1 MTAKSRQFTKNW
13 RFVAM
18 GVFFVASLSGCEA
31 LIGLLGLPITTVRLV
46 NDSDFAIRVTVVYA
60 DDQNLPREILEEVGT
75 HLEYDLA
82 AGQVA
87 SFARDCDALQIVA
100 IERAELMVIGGS
112 GPSAES
118 ETLRDGADFGCRDII
133 TFTFDHSDA
142 VTDFDVTASV
152 EDR

>member
-1 MTAKSRQFTKNW
+1 MVSCVLLLA
-13 RFVAM
+13 AL
-18 GVFFVASLSGCEA
+18 GGCDA

-60 DDQNLPREILEEVGT
+60 DEQNLPREVLEEVGT
-75 HLEYDLA
+75 HMEYDLA
-82 AGQVA
+82 AGQIA

-100 IERAELMVIGGS
+100 IERAELMVIGGA
-112 GPSAES
+112 GPNAES

-133 TFTFDHSDA
+133 TFTFDHSGA
-142 VTDFDVTASV
+142 ITDFHVTASV